1 MARTTAP
8 DGGTTLWDSRSAL
21 PSTHCARS
29 MSTPLPFPYVCALLQ
44 SLAHSEPP
52 GLQPRVAHVH
62 PHTSSQRTPARNC
75 CSDSP
80 PSRSASTVSLTRC
93 SAFRVSPLR
102 TQGSRT
108 KADSADAGRE
118 QGKPLLVPGGDRR
131 VSLRRK
137 TMARQGSVPD
147 QVHNTVATDT
157 RIIVFDDGW
166 SHTQSM
172 PTTPTHVASES
183 AFPFSPDTHVPLTS
197 SDALSSST
205 RQSDVLHA
213 SGISINCSSASPSC
227 SESNLDHPFMTRAPS
242 RDRQEHSPDYFDR
255 LEVMSCT
262 DTASCTSTRD
272 SSEDYFDRLEP
283 TLKDYFDH
291 LEAPVIPMSRDN
303 WDKASFLKQRARSH
317 TQGAPPPKPSR
328 GPTPAP
334 IAEAIETW
342 NSELRRSR
350 VMRITATPE
359 RQSAPINDSNKP
371 SGRST
376 LHRGLRGILRLSH
389 QEKGTKTQPRASAPR
404 HCKTS
409 HSEGCTSLS
418 DLSTSLPS
426 SAQQQRKSSSLTNLK
441 VCRVQKQPSAGPPCL
456 PHPPHDRISQTS
468 VDSNLFQHLFPDG
481 KIQRL
486 RKRTSDTAE
495 HFDEEHLRLT
505 VEEVQALYAATL
517 GPVLCRGRTTHPQ
530 ALPGPPL
537 LPPRSDS
544 LHTPQPES
552 DQLRE
557 TLLTILLEPSLDDPH
572 FSPLSMIQSGCGR
585 MPTGCG
591 RSPDRQ

>member
-1 MARTTAP
+1 MHTLYAHTT
-8 DGGTTLWDSRSAL
+8 
-21 PSTHCARS
+21 
-29 MSTPLPFPYVCALLQ
+29 STPLPSPCVCTPLQ
-44 SLAHSEPP
+44 SLAHLEPP
-52 GLQPRVAHVH
+52 GLQPRVARVH
-62 PHTSSQRTPARNC
+62 PQTGSQWTPAPNC
-75 CSDSP
+75 SSDSP
-80 PSRSASTVSLTRC
+80 PSRSASTVSLSRS

-108 KADSADAGRE
+108 KADSADVGRE
-118 QGKPLLVPGGDRR
+118 QGKPLLLPGGDRR
-131 VSLRRK
+131 VSLRK
-137 TMARQGSVPD
+137 KAMTRQGSVPD
-147 QVHNTVATDT
+147 QVHNSVATDT
-157 RIIVFDDGW
+157 RIVVFDEGW

-172 PTTPTHVASES
+172 PTTPTHVANES
-183 AFPFSPDTHVPLTS
+183 AFPFSPDSCTPLTS
-197 SDALSSST
+197 SDAMSSST

-213 SGISINCSSASPSC
+213 SGVSIDCSSASPSC
-227 SESNLDHPFMTRAPS
+227 SESNLDHPFMTRVPS
-242 RDRQEHSPDYFDR
+242 RNRQEGSPDYFDR
-255 LEVMSCT
+255 LEVMSCA
-262 DTASCTSTRD
+262 DTASHTSTRD

-291 LEAPVIPMSRDN
+291 LEAPVIPVSRDN

-334 IAEAIETW
+334 IAEAIEKW
-342 NSELRRSR
+342 NSELRKSR

-359 RQSAPINDSNKP
+359 RQSAPIKDSNKP
-371 SGRST
+371 TTSGRST
-376 LHRGLRGILRLSH
+376 LPLGLRNILRLSP
-389 QEKGTKTQPRASAPR
+389 QGKGTKTQPKASAPR
-404 HCKTS
+404 HHKTR

-418 DLSTSLPS
+418 DLSSSLPS

-441 VCRVQKQPSAGPPCL
+441 VCRVQQQPSADPPCL
-456 PHPPHDRISQTS
+456 PHPPHSRISQTS

-495 HFDEEHLRLT
+495 HLDEEHLRLT
-505 VEEVQALYAATL
+505 GEEVQALYAATL
-517 GPVLCRGRTTHPQ
+517 GPVLCKDRTAHPQ

-544 LHTPQPES
+544 LHNPQPES

-557 TLLTILLEPSLDDPH
+557 TLLSILLEPTLDDPH
-572 FSPLSMIQSGCGR
+572 FSPSSMTQSGCAR
-585 MPTGCG
+585 MPTGCSG
-591 RSPDRQ
+591 SPEGQ